1 METNY
6 NKEKGVNHSVNI
18 TGNASGVQIQQNVS
32 HSFQMQITNEDFDYE
47 RILEIL
53 KEISKYEPMFEDT
66 YGNTAE
72 QALEA
77 LNKAKA
83 AIVNKEQPSKIKG
96 FLNVLKDVSL
106 RVSSS
111 LIATG
116 ILGLLSQ
123 VGI

>member
-1 METNY
+1 METNN
-6 NKEKGVNHSVNI
+6 NKESGANHFANI

-32 HSFQMQITNEDFDYE
+32 HSFQTQITNEDFDYE
-47 RILEIL
+47 IVLEIL
-53 KEISKYEPMFEDT
+53 KEISKYEPMFKDT

-83 AIVNKEQPSKIKG
+83 AIVNKEQPSRIKG